1 MQGYEA
7 NVYLGSAINHQM
19 IENTA
24 YIINNR
30 AMMFNSHSKYLDTLI
45 SKPFNA
51 LGIDRTP
58 KPHNAV
64 LILFSV

>member
-1 MQGYEA
+1 
-7 NVYLGSAINHQM
+7 M